1 MFLRIRLKLQKL
13 IQGLEILIV
22 NLGLPLLNKLKTSAI
37 EQVSTCLP
45 FPDHYSIA
53 KRKWL

>member
-1 MFLRIRLKLQKL
+1 MFLRIRLKLQKF

-37 EQVSTCLP
+37 EQVSTCPPL
-45 FPDHYSIA
+45 PDHYSNA
-53 KRKWL
+53 KGKWL